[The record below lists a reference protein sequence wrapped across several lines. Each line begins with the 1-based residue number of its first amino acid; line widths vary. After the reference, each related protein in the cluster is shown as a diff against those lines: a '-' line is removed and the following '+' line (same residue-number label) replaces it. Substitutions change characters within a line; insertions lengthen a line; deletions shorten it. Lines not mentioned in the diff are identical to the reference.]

1 MTFSVADIIQIKI
14 KYYHIDKM
22 EKEKSTLKSSAE
34 TPQIEVVA
42 VGHGAVGAFQRR
54 NRRNRS

>member
-1 MTFSVADIIQIKI
+1 
-14 KYYHIDKM
+14 M
-22 EKEKSTLKSSAE
+22 EKKETTIKSSIG

-42 VGHGAVGAFQRR
+42 VSGGAVGTVGALQRR